1 MKKEMLTFGVLFII
15 QSVCC
20 QAQNLGDW
28 IVGLNAGIE
37 AHDKRL
43 FNYAR
48 PEREALLRKQPE
60 FWGTY
65 HFGLNVRRRVWQNKR
80 FSSFLGIE
88 VSYEEATFIRPFD
101 HFHFVEEGGL
111 AEYILMPL
119 NRYKKVFTPMS
130 LLAFYE
136 LGGHWLISGELASHF
151 LVFRSIDHTE
161 WSRVI
166 FPLSEGTFELDDIQ
180 LRLGVH
186 GRIGNVL
193 IGLHSRVANFQ
204 KIDRIIFDEVLKDP
218 RTDQKWEWHNPLRF
232 DLTVGYTW

>member
-1 MKKEMLTFGVLFII
+1 MKKEILTLGVSFML

-28 IVGLNAGIE
+28 IVSANAGIE

-43 FNYAR
+43 FDYAR

-65 HFGLNVRRRVWQNKR
+65 HFGLNAKRKVWQSKR
-80 FSSFLGIE
+80 VSSFIGLG
-88 VSYEEATFIRPFD
+88 VNYENSTFTRPFD
-101 HFHFVEEGGL
+101 HRYFDEGITHDL
-111 AEYILMPL
+111 LLTL
-119 NRYKKVFTPMS
+119 NRYEKIQIPLS
-130 LLAFYE
+130 LSALYE
-136 LGGHWLISGELASHF
+136 LGNQWYISGVLASNF
-151 LVFRSIDHTE
+151 LVFRSINHTKLF
-161 WSRVI
+161 RVV
-166 FPLSEGTFELDDIQ
+166 FPYTEGALELDDIQ
-180 LRLGVH
+180 LRLGVNY
-186 GRIGNVL
+186 RIGKFM

-204 KIDRIIFDEVLKDP
+204 KIDRIIFNRIIQDP

>member
-1 MKKEMLTFGVLFII
+1 MKKEMLTLGVLFII
-15 QSVCC
+15 LSVCC

-28 IVGLNAGIE
+28 IVSANAGIE

-43 FNYAR
+43 FDYAK

-65 HFGLNVRRRVWQNKR
+65 HFGLSARRKVWQSKR
-80 FSSFLGIE
+80 FRSFLGLGVFHE
-88 VSYEEATFIRPFD
+88 TATFIRPFD
-101 HFHFVEEGGL
+101 HHFFLEPGEFDTDFLKV
-111 AEYILMPL
+111 L
-119 NRYKKVFTPMS
+119 NRYEKVLTPLS

-136 LGGHWLISGELASHF
+136 LGNHWFVSGELASSF

-161 WSRVI
+161 WSRAV
-166 FPLSEGTFELDDIQ
+166 FPYSEGTFELDDIQ
-180 LRLGVH
+180 FRVGVN
-186 GRIGNVL
+186 GRIGKVL

-204 KIDRIIFDEVLKDP
+204 KIDRVIFNRIIKVP
-218 RTDQKWEWHNPLRF
+218 RTDQKWEWYNPLRF